1 MAAYKP
7 KNPHKAN
14 TRFANPL
21 MDGYAFGFRESVFI
35 AFLPNLRLKKN
46 KRLSDKKDRSYTLTF
61 DFALRAFM
69 NQPYYIIH
77 YEFIFPGGDYQ
88 EFELVLD
95 ESTMSLVNFNG
106 ESKPEWAALAHKQCR
121 CCPLDQAENPY
132 CPIAVNIAELVDNF
146 KENLSIEQCQ
156 VKCVTPERTYLKET
170 TVQAGLYSILG
181 IVMATS
187 DCPIMNFYK
196 PMARFH
202 LPFSTTQETVFRSA
216 SVYLLQQYFEFK
228 RGRKPDIGM
237 AQLGKQLQQVQQVNI
252 GIIARIRSISIKD
265 ADANAIIILDSFA
278 KLLEMAIEKSLSSLE
293 HLFPPK
299 D

>member
-1 MAAYKP
+1 MADAYSIQ
-7 KNPHKAN
+7 
-14 TRFANPL
+14 
-21 MDGYAFGFRESVFI
+21 FRENRLHD
-35 AFLPNLRLKKN
+35 FLAGTFFAGTFFAESGLKK
-46 KRLSDKKDRSYTLTF
+46 RQWLSDKKNRDYTLKLN
-61 DFALRAFM
+61 FAPRGFM
-69 NQPYYIIH
+69 NRPYYIIH
-77 YEFIFPGGDYQ
+77 YEFIFPDGNYQ

-106 ESKPEWAALAHKQCR
+106 ESKPEWAGLAHKQCS
-121 CCPLDQAENPY
+121 CCPLKQADNPY

-146 KENLSIEQCQ
+146 KEHLSIEPCQ

-181 IVMATS
+181 VIMATS

-237 AQLGKQLQQVQQVNI
+237 AQLGKQLQRVQQVNI
-252 GIIARIRSISIKD
+252 GIISRIRSVSVRD
-265 ADANAIIILDSFA
+265 ADANAVIILDAFA